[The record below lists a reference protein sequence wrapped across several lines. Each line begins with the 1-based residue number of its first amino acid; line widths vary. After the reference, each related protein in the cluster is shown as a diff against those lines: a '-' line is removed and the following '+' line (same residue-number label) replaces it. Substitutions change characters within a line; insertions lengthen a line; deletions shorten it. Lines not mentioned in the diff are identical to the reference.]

1 LAQIQPE
8 EINKPRKTR
17 LPLLAAKLPLSK
29 RRRKNPILSRS
40 SDVSMKK
47 ESGKKSCTL
56 KNAMHD

>member
-8 EINKPRKTR
+8 EIDKPRKTR

-29 RRRKNPILSRS
+29 RRRKKPILSRS

-47 ESGKKSCTL
+47 ESGKKKLCF
-56 KNAMHD
+56 KKCHA